1 MGAERRSERL
11 PRLGEMLVI
20 TQQHLASINH
30 ADRDLYAR
38 EKVLNSAIIAI
49 DISSGWE
56 AYLEILNAFYADR
69 VEVSDATESGLV
81 FGRDEIRALLFKFL
95 VPLHVTA

>member
-1 MGAERRSERL
+1 M
-11 PRLGEMLVI
+11 I

-38 EKVLNSAIIAI
+38 LEGPEFHIVAV

-56 AYLEILNAFYADR
+56 EYLEIFDGFYADR
-69 VEVSDATESGLV
+69 VEISDSTESGAVPSVKRPLV
-81 FGRDEIRALLFKFL
+81 LSHPGKSSCRRS
-95 VPLHVTA
+95 